1 MKAHFKQRW
10 PGIVGMG
17 LMTLITT
24 LWMFWSMEEMYYEGW
39 WGGWKVRL
47 AYLIPGMVCWLLL
60 VLAVW
65 QPRIGG
71 WALVLVGTGFTIWWW
86 GPEALRGTLT
96 LERVLSQAPMCA
108 AIAGVGVLFLLEGR
122 WRRQREALGWQ
133 PAGRWVLRNL
143 HWAAAVGAPLV
154 VILGSSAANLPGIL
168 ARVDDGDRG
177 ARRIT
182 GDGVDLVWAPRGPGW
197 NWLQDFGGYPSWNK
211 LAWYGVEPVGME
223 TKYESGVFAG
233 QADMDATGLCRY
245 LSADG
250 LTLMEEPQ
258 NIWRMPTVEEM
269 VASFSLHG
277 ENCGCEWLGGGINEQ
292 VVCSICQPDLET
304 PLWAP
309 DESPIYYWVGE
320 EYDEENAYYV
330 SYNGWVKRQPKS
342 WGNPRHG
349 YRCVREPEEK

>member
-17 LMTLITT
+17 LMTLITA
-24 LWMFWSMEEMYYEGW
+24 LWMFWSMGEMYYEGW

-47 AYLIPGMVCWLLL
+47 AYLIPGTVCWLLL

-65 QPRIGG
+65 RPRLGG
-71 WALVLVGTGFTIWWW
+71 WALVLVGTGFTVWWW

-168 ARVDDGDRG
+168 ARVDDGDRD

-233 QADMDATGLCRY
+233 QADMDTTGLCRY

-277 ENCGCEWLGGGINEQ
+277 ENCGCKWLGGGINEQ
-292 VVCSICQPDLET
+292 VVCSSCQPDLET

-349 YRCVREPEEK
+349 YRCVREP